1 MRVEPWVSA
10 IGRFEADGAWVGF
23 RPTAD
28 GYELVFGEADG
39 SRRVAPASRPE
50 LLAAAIAYFEEALQD
65 PPAELE
71 ATQHDLGTL
80 LRWLHASEPDPP
92 LAGLLLQALD
102 GIDDG
107 LAGDVLVARLSGAL
121 TASGIPDEQAADA
134 VDLLVERYR
143 ALSA

>member
-1 MRVEPWVSA
+1 MKVEPSVCA

-39 SRRVAPASRPE
+39 SLLTATASRPE
-50 LLAAAIAYFEEALQD
+50 LLAAAIAYFEEALED
-65 PPAELE
+65 SPTELE
-71 ATQHDLGTL
+71 ATQHDLGQL
-80 LRWLHASEPDPP
+80 LRWLHASESDPR
-92 LAGLLLQALD
+92 LAALLLQALD

-107 LAGDVLVARLSGAL
+107 LAGDVMVARLSGAL
-121 TASGIPDEQAADA
+121 TASGIPDEQADG
-134 VDLLVERYR
+134 VDLLAERYR